1 VEQNQLPYEFDH
13 ENCGADDLIAMW
25 KSESDAVDEALLKHG
40 AVLFKNFG
48 IDTIQKFQTCMDA
61 ICVDL
66 GNYVDGNSPRTKLA
80 GGVYTSTEY
89 PPEVPISLHNELS
102 YSDKWPARLYFCC
115 VIPAATGGSTTIADS
130 RLILQKIPLSILELY
145 QRKGV
150 MYVRNLQV
158 EGAHGFGKT
167 WQQTFETTN
176 KADVERHCAERNI
189 KYEWNSDGS
198 LRLIQIRP
206 STAVHPKTGDRVW
219 FNQADQFHPSTNPPD
234 VYEAL
239 QELYGDEPMNM
250 PQYSCFGDGTPF
262 PDDVLAE
269 VRSTMDQLTVA
280 FPWKRGD
287 LMVVDNMLT
296 AHGRSPFTGER
307 KVLVSISS

>member
-1 VEQNQLPYEFDH
+1 MAQNHFPYEFDA
-13 ENCGADDLIAMW
+13 ENCGVDNVAALW
-25 KSESDAVDEALLKHG
+25 RSESLAIDEALLKHG
-40 AVLFKNFG
+40 AVLFKNFE
-48 IDTIQKFQTCMDA
+48 IDAVQKFQNCMDA
-61 ICVDL
+61 IPGDL
-66 GNYVDGNSPRTKLA
+66 GSYVDGNSPRTKLA
-80 GGVYTSTEY
+80 GGIYTSTEY

-130 RLILQKIPLSILELY
+130 RLILKRLPSAIVELY
-145 QRKGV
+145 EGKGV
-150 MYVRNLQV
+150 MYVRNLPG
-158 EGAHGFGKT
+158 EGVHGIGKT

-176 KADVERHCAERNI
+176 KADAERHCAERNT
-189 KYEWNSDGS
+189 KYEWSGDGS

-206 STAVHPKTGDRVW
+206 STAVHPRSGDRVW
-219 FNQADQFHPSTNPPD
+219 FNQADQFHPSTNPPE

-250 PQYSCFGDGTPF
+250 PQYSCFGDGKPI

-269 VRSTMDQLTVA
+269 VRSNMEQLTVP
-280 FPWKRGD
+280 FPWKKGD
-287 LMVVDNMLT
+287 MMVVDNMLT

-307 KVLVSISS
+307 KVLVSMSN